1 MAIPLPFNLP
11 KGSILSAPMQG
22 DPTQEDSLALYN
34 NSKKVQDY
42 YKSRNYKS
50 ISNSFNTKKIS
61 PENFFQLL
69 DLGFR
74 EFQNVNKD
82 GITIPLKNNTIRG
95 SRTIPESTYRK
106 VIDKN
111 KLFQRERT
119 KYILDTRSPMQLYDK
134 RIAPTQRIAFENKID
149 TDPLY
154 GDIVDIDTYDPI
166 LVKPVNMLTPKEKEI
181 RLKRYGKNSG
191 IKSLE
196 AATAV
201 AQKLIPA
208 ATEKSEELYNYD
220 DGDYIMAPT
229 PGGGGGAMVGF
240 KKKDGT
246 IEYIKPEDY
255 KRMGVPNYG
264 KEYIRNAIGA
274 QLLNILGK
282 KGIR

>member
-1 MAIPLPFNLP
+1 MAVSLPFNLP

-42 YKSRNYKS
+42 YNSKKYKKREDS
-50 ISNSFNTKKIS
+50 YINTKEINSKVFFNDLDKAFN
-61 PENFFQLL
+61 NFKRINSNTKS
-69 DLGFR
+69 G
-74 EFQNVNKD
+74 VVVPI
-82 GITIPLKNNTIRG
+82 GNNAK
-95 SRTIPESTYRK
+95 SVKIPESSYRRI
-106 VIDKN
+106 VDEN
-111 KLFQRERT
+111 KFLQRE
-119 KYILDTRSPMQLYDK
+119 KAAYILDTRAPMQLYDK
-134 RIAPTQRIAFENKID
+134 RIAPTKISRFNNESD
-149 TDPLY
+149 DVMQ

-166 LVKPVNMLTPKEKEI
+166 LVKPVNMLTPEEKEI

-196 AATAV
+196 AAK
-201 AQKLIPA
+201 AQQLIPA
-208 ATEKSEELYNYD
+208 AEELYNYD

-229 PGGGGGAMVGF
+229 PGGGGGAMVGV

-246 IEYIKPEDY
+246 IEYVKPEDY
-255 KRMGVPNYG
+255 KRMGVPDYG